1 MADNDLWGTIIALN
15 SRDYSRRA
23 RLEEASGMQI
33 VTVYRIDYVKKTR
46 VPIGVVVERRK
57 KDRGNNLLGL
67 LRVARR
73 TYSSSTLDS
82 IQIAIDVIGRK

>member
-1 MADNDLWGTIIALN
+1 MGAYDPEGTIVAFYLTN
-15 SRDYSRRA
+15 YERKA
-23 RLEEASGMQI
+23 RPEEASAMKI

-57 KDRGNNLLGL
+57 RDRGDNLLGL

-73 TYSSSTLDS
+73 TYSSSALDS
-82 IQIAIDVIGRK
+82 IQIAIDVIGRD